1 MLFSFK
7 VISKIKK
14 EKVCYLKNNIIGVKI
29 RRFWKLKKLSS
40 SFYYVAFIYI
50 IQPKKNKFEHVQTCL
65 NKILDMISHK
75 KLKRS
80 HHHII
85 HSLYKYIIFW
95 VLNVKIYIP
104 QKYVLLL
111 YACHYN
117 PLLIWNRSWLWT
129 ADFRPTFPCLVHK
142 LSVIL
147 ITLDYKPRWKIE

>member
-1 MLFSFK
+1 LLFSFK

-14 EKVCYLKNNIIGVKI
+14 EKVCYLKNNIIGVKK
-29 RRFWKLKKLSS
+29 RRFWKLKKTFIIVLLCS
-40 SFYYVAFIYI
+40 IYI
-50 IQPKKNKFEHVQTCL
+50 YHPTKKNKFEHVQTCL

-95 VLNVKIYIP
+95 VLNVKIYIL

-142 LSVIL
+142 LTLIL
-147 ITLDYKPRWKIE
+147 TALDYKPHWKMG